1 MAPTWKFAEFE
12 LDPGNQELR
21 KHGVAVKLAP
31 LPYKVLLLLVSRS
44 GGLVRR
50 EEFHDAVWGQDVNV
64 DFEHGLNTGIRQL
77 RAALG
82 DNADAPRI
90 IATIPRVGYRLM
102 VAASHEEP
110 RRQRIGG
117 ARIAAAGVAVIAA
130 ASAWV
135 LMTKSERQT
144 IPTPLEAHAYYVRG
158 QVSLDRQTEADT
170 AAARQLFA
178 EAIKRD
184 PTSARARAGLALTY
198 LTHVNALAGLPP
210 AEARARAAEALK
222 EASRLDPAAPEVQ
235 AADAQLKLSRSDWK
249 TAEIQFRRS
258 IATAPSDATSHI
270 AYADALALRGRFDE
284 ALREAY
290 LAQQL
295 DPLSPRAAAAI
306 ASTLRFARRYDEAIV
321 AAEETLRLDPAHGPA
336 FLTLAQCYE
345 TKGEFERAIALYQRV
360 GRLSGNLGHAYAVAG
375 RTDEARKLLS
385 VFEQRYKEVGTG
397 AGAIAQIYVGLG
409 DYDRAFEWLQRV
421 VDERGQMSTLKVADV
436 WDPLR
441 SDPRFGTLLVTL
453 GFVE

>member
-1 MAPTWKFAEFE
+1 
-12 LDPGNQELR
+12 
-21 KHGVAVKLAP
+21 
-31 LPYKVLLLLVSRS
+31 
-44 GGLVRR
+44 
-50 EEFHDAVWGQDVNV
+50 
-64 DFEHGLNTGIRQL
+64 
-77 RAALG
+77 
-82 DNADAPRI
+82 
-90 IATIPRVGYRLM
+90 
-102 VAASHEEP
+102 
-110 RRQRIGG
+110 
-117 ARIAAAGVAVIAA
+117 
-130 ASAWV
+130 
-135 LMTKSERQT
+135 
-144 IPTPLEAHAYYVRG
+144 
-158 QVSLDRQTEADT
+158 
-170 AAARQLFA
+170 
-178 EAIKRD
+178 
-184 PTSARARAGLALTY
+184 
-198 LTHVNALAGLPP
+198 
-210 AEARARAAEALK
+210 LK

-249 TAEIQFRRS
+249 AAEIQFRRS

-295 DPLSPRAAAAI
+295 DPLSPRAAATI

-321 AAEETLRLDPAHGPA
+321 AAEEALRLDPAYGPA

-360 GRLSGNLGHAYAVAG
+360 GRLTGNLGHAYAVAG